1 MKFQSS
7 LSAPRSRT
15 SYLVPRTSPRTPL
28 PAPRISIR
36 GGPRLLLLAVLCCL
50 SACNYDEEVEVCT
63 VTVQLIYPEDS
74 VDPYEGVRVELK
86 SNTASIFV
94 DSTDATGTAHFLV
107 TPGIYEASSS
117 SQLTTYD
124 WRYNFNGIRSMN
136 IVSPDSANHIRIEL
150 KMSRKRI
157 VH

>member
-1 MKFQSS
+1 MQYEIS
-7 LSAPRSRT
+7 LLAPRS
-15 SYLVPRTSPRTPL
+15 SNKVYAGWLLV
-28 PAPRISIR
+28 
-36 GGPRLLLLAVLCCL
+36 AVLCCL
-50 SACNYDEEVEVCT
+50 QACNYDEEVEVCP

-86 SNTASIFV
+86 SNTASVFV
-94 DSTDATGTAHFLV
+94 DSTDASGTAHFLV